1 MASETFQEHFD
12 YVKNKPLR
20 VTGLRIDGNVRT
32 RDWIIEREFE
42 AVSCSTLSVEP
53 CRRLSYAEIDSV
65 TGCNW
70 CDSRCNDTDWALLCT
85 LAIRVLESKTLDELK
100 DRLLEASSRLKDL
113 DIFSI
118 SKRRFHE
125 KRETGESRFDFQQM
139 FASFRTVNDTRGRPF
154 AFKEERERLFHIVL
168 ESCRCTVVLQQQI
181 FRRSI
186 KVNDVICTN
195 LKPESNGG
203 EGSVEATIKF
213 RNLYGV
219 ADTYEIQVEK
229 GSQQSSTYTVAA
241 VQPRLGGVPT
251 SNLLAICETCVL
263 LRAQQAKGST
273 PGSDIT
279 PASRRHRCGGRGS
292 RLQERDQPPEAQ
304 LLQGGLAGFLHP
316 PPQREPRG
324 LLRAGDAPDLPYATP
339 RVQDGGE
346 APRAPTQIVLEG
358 TPGKIKKPLTSTPP
372 LGCVQDGGEA
382 PRAPTQIVLE

>member
-1 MASETFQEHFD
+1 
-12 YVKNKPLR
+12 
-20 VTGLRIDGNVRT
+20 
-32 RDWIIEREFE
+32 
-42 AVSCSTLSVEP
+42 
-53 CRRLSYAEIDSV
+53 
-65 TGCNW
+65 
-70 CDSRCNDTDWALLCT
+70 
-85 LAIRVLESKTLDELK
+85 
-100 DRLLEASSRLKDL
+100 
-113 DIFSI
+113 
-118 SKRRFHE
+118 
-125 KRETGESRFDFQQM
+125 M

-251 SNLLAICETCVL
+251 SNLRNSVLNCFRTKVTLAKLPWVRQSCVCTVAICETCVL

-358 TPGKIKKPLTSTPP
+358 TPGRNQKASYLNPP
-372 LGCVQDGGEA
+372 LRVTPGCSQ
-382 PRAPTQIVLE
+382 RWYTN